1 MAASVSGGGRRQFP
15 ASISGG
21 GGE

>member
-1 MAASVSGGGRRQFP
+1 MAAGVSGGGRRQFP
-15 ASISGG
+15 ASISDG